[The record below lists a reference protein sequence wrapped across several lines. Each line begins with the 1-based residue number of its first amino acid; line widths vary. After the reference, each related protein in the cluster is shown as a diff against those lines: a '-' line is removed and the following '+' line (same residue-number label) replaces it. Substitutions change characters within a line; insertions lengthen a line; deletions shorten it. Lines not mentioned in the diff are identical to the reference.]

1 MDQGVLAI
9 LIIVI
14 LGVLSR
20 NNSLALAATLILG
33 LKLTNL
39 KQVLI
44 FLDKNALK
52 WGIIILTMGII
63 APFATGRITLKD
75 VNEVLKSPLAIIAL
89 LAGAITVILSGRGT
103 NLILENPPVVVGII
117 LGSLIGITFFKGVP
131 IGPLTAAGIVAVIIK
146 YIKH

>member
-75 VNEVLKSPLAIIAL
+75 VNEVLKSPSAIVAL

-103 NLILENPPVVVGII
+103 DLILENPPVVVGII

>member
-1 MDQGVLAI
+1 MDQGILAI
-9 LIIVI
+9 LIILV

-20 NNSLALAATLILG
+20 NNSLALAATVILG

-63 APFATGRITLKD
+63 APFATGKITMKD
-75 VNEVLKSPLAIIAL
+75 VNEVLKSPSA
-89 LAGAITVILSGRGT
+89 
-103 NLILENPPVVVGII
+103 
-117 LGSLIGITFFKGVP
+117 
-131 IGPLTAAGIVAVIIK
+131 
-146 YIKH
+146 

>member
-75 VNEVLKSPLAIIAL
+75 VNEVLKSPSAIVAL

-103 NLILENPPVVVGII
+103 DLILENPPVVVGII

-131 IGPLTAAGIVAVIIK
+131 IGPLTAAGIVAVIMK